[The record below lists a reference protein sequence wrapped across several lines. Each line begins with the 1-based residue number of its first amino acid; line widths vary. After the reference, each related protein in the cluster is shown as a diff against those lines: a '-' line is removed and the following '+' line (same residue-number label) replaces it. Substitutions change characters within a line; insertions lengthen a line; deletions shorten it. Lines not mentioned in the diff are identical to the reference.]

1 VAQVLSGRLD
11 EARNTVSQVRELEP
25 MLTVA
30 TFRARY
36 PGRDSPQF
44 EKFAAALRAAGLPA

>member
-1 VAQVLSGRLD
+1 
-11 EARNTVSQVRELEP
+11 